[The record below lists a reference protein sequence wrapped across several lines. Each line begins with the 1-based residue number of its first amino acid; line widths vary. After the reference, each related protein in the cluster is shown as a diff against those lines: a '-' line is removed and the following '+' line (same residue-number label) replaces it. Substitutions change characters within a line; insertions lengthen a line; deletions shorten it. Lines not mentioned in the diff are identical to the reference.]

1 MTLGAKTSLSNPSPD
16 PPAKDTGAGSHSV
29 TRTRRKSEGAAD
41 GKERF
46 AV

>member
-29 TRTRRKSEGAAD
+29 TDPQPHASR
-41 GKERF
+41 
-46 AV
+46 